1 MSSTCDE
8 KTRELEAVISNCQ
21 MLARR
26 GGADKA
32 TCDHY
37 GYPVWVSIVGRKLR
51 ARCLGCET
59 DGPVV
64 YEGPQDA
71 RRALRS
77 MRAHA
82 D

>member
-1 MSSTCDE
+1 MWELDTMTSS
-8 KTRELEAVISNCQ
+8 CQ

-37 GYPVWVSIVGRKLR
+37 GYPVWVSVVGRKHR

-59 DGPVV
+59 VGPVV
-64 YEGPQDA
+64 YEGPLAA
-71 RRALRS
+71 RWALRGK
-77 MRAHA
+77 RPHGG
-82 D
+82 